1 MSRLTPFKIA
11 RNALFN
17 LSLRKFTSHF
27 YYKFLEFKD
36 RKYAFARNF
45 DFQWEKINF
54 NRTAL
59 INYIICNHPLGT
71 NLNYLEIGTASN
83 LTFNSIPIIDKT
95 GVDPDMGGNVRLT
108 SDDFFKSQDKN
119 FDLIFIDGLHTYEQ
133 VKKDFINSLKVIN
146 KGGIIILDDMI
157 PKNWREQQT
166 PRVQSE
172 WTGDVWKL
180 LFDLNKLDG
189 INYKIILI
197 DNGQCVVFPESIK
210 LTEEFMLNDIKTKHF
225 DYLYDNFKNLPT
237 IELKEGL
244 RWIKNLLNST

>member
-11 RNALFN
+11 RNTLFN
-17 LSLRKFTSHF
+17 LSLRQFSSHI
-27 YYKFLEFKD
+27 YYKFLEFKN

-59 INYIICNHPLGT
+59 INYIICHHPLGT

-197 DNGQCVVFPESIK
+197 DNGQCVVFPENIK
-210 LTEEFMLNDIKTKHF
+210 LTEEFLLDDIKTKNF
-225 DYLYDNFKNLPT
+225 DYLYDNFKNLPA

-244 RWIKNLLNST
+244 RWIKNLLNSK

>member
-11 RNALFN
+11 RNKLFN
-17 LSLRKFTSHF
+17 LSLRKFTSYF
-27 YYKFLEFKD
+27 YYKFLEYKD
-36 RKYAFARNF
+36 RKYSFSGNF
-45 DFQWEKINF
+45 NYQWDKINF

-83 LTFNSIPIIDKT
+83 ENFNAIPIVNKT
-95 GVDPDMGGNVRLT
+95 GVDPDMGGNIRLT
-108 SDDFFKSQDKN
+108 SDDFFKSQNKN

-133 VKKDFINSLKVIN
+133 VKKDFTNSLAVIN
-146 KGGIIILDDMI
+146 EGGIIILDDMI
-157 PKNWREQQT
+157 PRNWKEQQT
-166 PRVQSE
+166 PRVQSQ

-197 DNGQCVVFPESIK
+197 DNGQCVIFPKGIK
-210 LTEEFMLNDIKTKHF
+210 LNEQFLLNNTKIKTF
-225 DYLYDNFKNLPT
+225 DYFYNNFKDLPT
-237 IELKEGL
+237 IELEEGL
-244 RWIKNLLNST
+244 TWIRNILKSQ